1 MKVIEIFGLNKSFF
15 KDGQEI
21 KVLQD
26 ISLSVE
32 KNEFVSVVGPSGC
45 GKSTLLRTIAG
56 LIESE
61 SEKINI
67 VGDTS
72 YLQQKTLLMPW
83 RNVYENA
90 SLPLEIETGKRIQDD
105 KHVLNLI
112 SEFGL
117 KGFEEHMPGE
127 LSGGMAKRVTIL
139 RSYLEDRD
147 ILLLD
152 EPFSS
157 LDAISRKQMQQW
169 LLDVWREHKKTV
181 VFVTHDI
188 DEALYLSDKVYI
200 LSQRP
205 ATVTEELN
213 PGFERPRAYDIV
225 YSPDFINM
233 KKNVEKLLLSG
244 S

>member
-1 MKVIEIFGLNKSFF
+1 MRIIEISSLNKSFY

-26 ISLSVE
+26 ISLAIE

-56 LIESE
+56 LINPEVG
-61 SEKINI
+61 KLNI
-67 VGDTS
+67 DGKTS

-90 SLPLEIETGKRIQDD
+90 SLPLEIKSGKKIQDN
-105 KHVLNLI
+105 KHVLDLI
-112 SEFGL
+112 NKFGL
-117 KGFEEHMPGE
+117 KGFEDHMPWE

-169 LLDVWREHKKTV
+169 LLGIWREHKKTV
-181 VFVTHDI
+181 IFVTHDI
-188 DEALYLSDKVYI
+188 EEALYLSDKVYI
-200 LSQRP
+200 LSNRP
-205 ATVTEELN
+205 ATITNELE
-213 PGFERPRAYDIV
+213 PGFSRPRSYDIV

-233 KKNVEKLLLSG
+233 KKNVEKSLLKYS
-244 S
+244 